1 MQWSMNPNPKQ
12 DKVDFF
18 FKWIKIFVDYHCSL
32 WEKLVYWNAP
42 CTIWLGLELPN
53 PRQAEKPKSFKT
65 ENQYGW
71 HKMAELPLQYFME
84 KC

>member
-12 DKVDFF
+12 DKVVF

-32 WEKLVYWNAP
+32 WEKLVYWNVP

-84 KC
+84 KY